1 MDFTGERY
9 VPELRGQIYYEHLHR
24 YMLAFGM
31 SRDLDVLDIACGE
44 GYGAAYLAIVARS
57 VVGVD
62 IDPQS
67 IRHAG
72 ARYTGMNL
80 SFRVGSCTDIP
91 LADDSVDVAVSFET
105 IEHIE
110 QHERFLKEIVR
121 VLRPDGRLIISSPNK
136 AVYSD
141 RDQYQ
146 NPYHVRELYFD
157 ELRDL
162 LCSWFSE
169 VRLYGQR
176 IVAVSAVHPLRGL
189 APDARFVSP
198 TVREAEHG
206 LPALPEP
213 AYFIAVCARA
223 EAANLAKLDSM
234 FIDPRDDL
242 LAHMV
247 RLEGT
252 YRDRLPARPGG
263 AELPAAAVAAALPA
277 ADPEPEPETVAA
289 APTPREA
296 ELAAELEQRDA
307 ELAAAVEQR
316 MAERETLEGLLIA
329 VLGANRGGDEPVE
342 AAGRAHDRLH
352 SLYVALEH
360 LQHRAGELETRVEA
374 DQQRHDAVAAQLAAT
389 EAHRDADR
397 ETLEGLLTAILGADR
412 GADEPVAAAGRAHDR
427 LYALTEAL
435 ARLRGH
441 VAVLEMRAGEARQ
454 LEEALTG
461 AQRRIEEASAERQRA
476 AARIAELEEQ
486 HEAAVSEAEAARAE
500 AAEAADALEAAAAR
514 HADELASVRARHADE
529 LAALARDAEAQR
541 KGLQSRVDA
550 FATALAEGIERLTAD
565 SAHRDELAN
574 ALGEARAELSAAHA
588 ELATTGDELARLREA
603 LASIVESKSW
613 RMTKP
618 LRVTMRALRGE

>member
-110 QHERFLKEIVR
+110 QHERFLKEVVR

-141 RDQYQ
+141 RDRYQ

-189 APDARFVSP
+189 AADARFVSP

-213 AYFIAVCARA
+213 AYFIAVCARS

-247 RLEGT
+247 HLAGT
-252 YRDRLPARPGG
+252 FREQLPVRPAG
-263 AELPAAAVAAALPA
+263 AELPPGAVATALPA
-277 ADPEPEPETVAA
+277 ADPEPPSETFA
-289 APTPREA
+289 A
-296 ELAAELEQRDA
+296 ELAAEIERRA
-307 ELAAAVEQR
+307 
-316 MAERETLEGLLIA
+316 AERETLEGLLKA
-329 VLGANRGGDEPVE
+329 VLGADRNTDEPVE

-360 LQHRAGELETRVEA
+360 LQHRVGELETRAEA

-389 EAHRDADR
+389 EARRDADR
-397 ETLEGLLTAILGADR
+397 ETLEGLLSAMLGADR
-412 GADEPVAAAGRAHDR
+412 ADDDPVAAAGRAHDR

-435 ARLRGH
+435 AQTRGH
-441 VAVLEMRAGEARQ
+441 VAALEARVDEAQQ
-454 LEEALTG
+454 LEAALAG
-461 AQRRIEEASAERQRA
+461 AQQRIDQASAEQQLA
-476 AARIAELEEQ
+476 AACIAELEAQ
-486 HEAAVSEAEAARAE
+486 HETAVSEAEAARAE
-500 AAEAADALEAAAAR
+500 AAEAANALEVAAAK

-529 LAALARDAEAQR
+529 LAALARDAETQR
-541 KGLQSRVDA
+541 KALQSRVDA

-574 ALGEARAELSAAHA
+574 ALDEARAELGAARA

-618 LRVTMRALRGE
+618 LRMTMRALRGK

>member
-1 MDFTGERY
+1 MQMDFTGERY

-91 LADDSVDVAVSFET
+91 LADRSVDVVVSFET

-110 QHERFLKEIVR
+110 QHERFLKEILR

-141 RDQYQ
+141 RDRYQ

-162 LCSWFSE
+162 LCSWFSD

-189 APDARFVSP
+189 APDARFISP

-213 AYFIAVCARA
+213 AYFIAVCSRSDAG
-223 EAANLAKLDSM
+223 NLAKLDSM

-242 LAHMV
+242 LAHIV
-247 RLEGT
+247 HLEGT
-252 YRDRLPARPGG
+252 FREHLPARPGG
-263 AELPAAAVAAALPA
+263 AELPAAGAPTALPA
-277 ADPEPEPETVAA
+277 AAQQRANGSVAA
-289 APTPREA
+289 GPIPLVA
-296 ELAAELEQRDA
+296 ELAAELEQRGA
-307 ELAAAVEQR
+307 ELAAEVER
-316 MAERETLEGLLIA
+316 RNAERETLEGLLTA
-329 VLGANRGGDEPVE
+329 VLGPE
-342 AAGRAHDRLH
+342 RAQED
-352 SLYVALEH
+352 
-360 LQHRAGELETRVEA
+360 
-374 DQQRHDAVAAQLAAT
+374 
-389 EAHRDADR
+389 
-397 ETLEGLLTAILGADR
+397 
-412 GADEPVAAAGRAHDR
+412 PVAAAGRAHDR
-427 LYALTEAL
+427 LHALYLALDHHQHRVGELETRAAADQQRYDDAAAQLAEATAQRDGERETLAGLIAAILGSDRGNDELVAAAGRAHDRFYALTEAL
-435 ARLRGH
+435 EQSRGR
-441 VAVLEMRAGEARQ
+441 VADLEARVADYDARVAESQQ
-454 LEEALTG
+454 LHEALAA
-461 AQRRIEEASAERQRA
+461 AQRRIDEVSADQQRA
-476 AARIAELEEQ
+476 AARIA
-486 HEAAVSEAEAARAE
+486 
-500 AAEAADALEAAAAR
+500 ALEAQRKVAVAGAESARAKTAETEARLASAAAQ
-514 HADELASVRARHADE
+514 HADDV
-529 LAALARDAEAQR
+529 AALAREADAQR
-541 KGLQSRVDA
+541 KALQSRVDA
-550 FATALAEGIERLTAD
+550 FATALAEGIERLDAE
-565 SAHRDELAN
+565 SALRDELSH
-574 ALGEARAELSAAHA
+574 ALGEARAELNAARADLASTAA
-588 ELATTGDELARLREA
+588 ELDRVRNA
-603 LASIVESKSW
+603 LAAIVESTSW
-613 RMTKP
+613 RMTRP